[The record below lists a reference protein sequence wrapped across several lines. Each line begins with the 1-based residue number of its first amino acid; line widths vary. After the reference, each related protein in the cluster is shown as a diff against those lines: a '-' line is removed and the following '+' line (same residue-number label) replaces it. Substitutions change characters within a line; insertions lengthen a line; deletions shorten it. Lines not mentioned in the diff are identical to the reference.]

1 MSTVLKQQK
10 KTDIEIL
17 NLMYLIA
24 VITGREL
31 EDIKNEACKMCGID
45 PTSIRIIKKG
55 EAQNEMDL

>member
-1 MSTVLKQQK
+1 METKQK

-24 VITGREL
+24 AITGREL

-45 PTSIRIIKKG
+45 PTSIKIIKKG
-55 EAQNEMDL
+55 AEVE